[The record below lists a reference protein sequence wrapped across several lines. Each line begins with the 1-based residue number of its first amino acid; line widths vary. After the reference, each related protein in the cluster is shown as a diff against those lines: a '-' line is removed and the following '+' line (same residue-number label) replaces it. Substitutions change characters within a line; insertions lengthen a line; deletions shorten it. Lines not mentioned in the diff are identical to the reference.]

1 MIFSIIALT
10 WFLLEKGWNFFKSG
24 EKNIRYIM
32 LVLLTALILIYG
44 GYKATFEGENI
55 MGSLLALAGMG
66 LGLWGRS
73 AMKESFS
80 VKTEK
85 PEKLIKSGPYA
96 IIRHPLYLGL
106 ILLCMGGVIASSSKL
121 LIIPFLINLV
131 VIIKKVKTE
140 EELLESLPEFKEYKS
155 RTWKLIPFLW

>member
-1 MIFSIIALT
+1 
-10 WFLLEKGWNFFKSG
+10 
-24 EKNIRYIM
+24 
-32 LVLLTALILIYG
+32 
-44 GYKATFEGENI
+44 
-55 MGSLLALAGMG
+55 
-66 LGLWGRS
+66 
-73 AMKESFS
+73 
-80 VKTEK
+80 TEK